1 MPPVGE
7 HAALARPERFHQVE
21 QGRRPAGSGAGT
33 IPQRNRNRRTAVAF
47 HELARHRPHQTGMPS
62 AAAHHHHQ
70 LILAGNAAGL
80 LHRLNEDLTAQ
91 GLGDLV
97 RLCERARQPF
107 DLPLAILKEEPQHRP
122 RVPETAG
129 GIEPRH
135 QSLEQ
140 LIRGRLRHADRL
152 AQPPQPRTGRP
163 KNPRQSLRD
172 HDTVVTDQGRVV
184 SQRPQRGKIHHAI
197 QAIRIIRVKRLNQLD
212 GQSRAA
218 ESPPRS
224 VAAMRVDKG
233 QGCGEILHRHVM
245 IEDDRLDPPPREL
258 ADLLALVGSAVH
270 EDREARAQTA
280 QARNQACGKP
290 VAVRQAIGERHG
302 HPCLRRCRRR
312 GRQARA
318 SSPTP
323 VRAWAGERCQGFKH
337 DG

>member
-1 MPPVGE
+1 
-7 HAALARPERFHQVE
+7 
-21 QGRRPAGSGAGT
+21 
-33 IPQRNRNRRTAVAF
+33 
-47 HELARHRPHQTGMPS
+47 MPS

-80 LHRLNEDLTAQ
+80 LHGLSEDLTAQ
-91 GLGDLV
+91 GLGDLM
-97 RLCERARQPF
+97 RLSKRARQPL
-107 DLPLAILKEEPQHRP
+107 DLPLAVLNEELQHRP

-135 QSLEQ
+135 QSLEH
-140 LIRGRLRHADRL
+140 LLRGRLRHADRL
-152 AQPPQPRTGRP
+152 AQPPQPRTDRL

-172 HDTVVTDQGRVV
+172 HDTVVADQRRVV
-184 SQRPQRGKIHHAI
+184 GQRPQRSKIHHAT
-197 QAIRIIRVKRLNQLD
+197 QAIRIIRVERLNQLD
-212 GQSRAA
+212 GKPRAA
-218 ESPPRS
+218 QSPPGP
-224 VAAMRVDKG
+224 VAAMRVHEG
-233 QGCGEILHRHVM
+233 QGCGEALHRHVM

-258 ADLLALVGSAVH
+258 ADLLALVGAAVH

-302 HPCLRRCRRR
+302 HP
-312 GRQARA
+312 RA